1 MAEPFRAI
9 VVGAGPV
16 GLIIAHALSAA
27 GIDFIC
33 LEQRGRL
40 LDDLGASLV
49 LHPPTLRVLNQLGL
63 YDDLL
68 AICNEIHQQTTM
80 IASTGEQWD
89 SSGLTS
95 TIMQNHGIPL
105 MTFHRADFMKV
116 LYYGL
121 CKDARLKIL
130 TSKTVT
136 NIESQDSG
144 VTVDCS
150 DETVYKGSI
159 VIGADGTNSV
169 TRKLMHGIATKDVPE
184 SLWGP
189 LMPYKSEFVCLWC
202 TCPPMIEPGHYF
214 ETQHRGLS
222 VITLTGKQRNWL
234 LLFEKKSEAS
244 RSRQKTSDDDLQQF
258 AARFFSFP
266 ACPQF
271 TVEDMFARRITAG
284 LTRLDEGMTK
294 HWFYGRMVL
303 VGDACH
309 KMTPNAGFGF
319 NNGVQDAVV
328 LCNGLKKLVL
338 EDSSAGVQPDQ
349 LRDVFAQYEASRQEQ
364 VRRDLSFSAHF
375 TRIQAWDNWIYY
387 LFARWIRPLKI
398 AQRWS
403 AEKISH
409 HFSKARVLN
418 YVPAKD
424 PFHGLLPWQNS
435 SMGAS

>member
-1 MAEPFRAI
+1 MAEPFKAI
-9 VVGAGPV
+9 VIGAGPV

-27 GIDFIC
+27 GIDYVC
-33 LEQRGRL
+33 LEQRSCL
-40 LDDLGASLV
+40 LDDVGASLV

-63 YDDLL
+63 
-68 AICNEIHQQTTM
+68 
-80 IASTGEQWD
+80 
-89 SSGLTS
+89 
-95 TIMQNHGIPL
+95 HGIPL
-105 MTFHRADFMKV
+105 MTFHRAELMKV
-116 LYYGL
+116 LYDGL
-121 CKDARLKIL
+121 CKEARLKIL

-144 VTVDCS
+144 VTVECS

-169 TRKLMHGIATKDVPE
+169 VRKMVHRIATLNVPE

-189 LMPYKSEFVCLWC
+189 LMPYKSEFDCLWC
-202 TCPPMIEPGHYF
+202 TCPPMVEPGHYF
-214 ETQHRGLS
+214 ETQHQGRS

-234 LLFEKKSEAS
+234 LLFEKRPEAS
-244 RSRQKTSDDDLQQF
+244 RSRQKASNEDLQQF

-271 TVEDMFARRITAG
+271 TVEDMFAQRTTAG

-294 HWFYGRMVL
+294 HWFHDRMVL

-328 LCNGLKKLVL
+328 LCNGLQKLLL
-338 EDSSAGVQPDQ
+338 EGASSDVQSGQ
-349 LRDVFAQYEASRQEQ
+349 LRDVFAQYEVSRQEQ

-409 HFSKARVLN
+409 YFSKASVLN
-418 YVPAKD
+418 YVLAKER
-424 PFHGLLPWQNS
+424 FHGLLPWQNS
-435 SMGAS
+435 TMSAS

>member
-1 MAEPFRAI
+1 
-9 VVGAGPV
+9 
-16 GLIIAHALSAA
+16 
-27 GIDFIC
+27 
-33 LEQRGRL
+33 
-40 LDDLGASLV
+40 
-49 LHPPTLRVLNQLGL
+49 
-63 YDDLL
+63 
-68 AICNEIHQQTTM
+68 
-80 IASTGEQWD
+80 
-89 SSGLTS
+89 
-95 TIMQNHGIPL
+95 

-116 LYYGL
+116 LYDGL

-136 NIESQDSG
+136 NIESQDSD

-328 LCNGLKKLVL
+328 LCNGLKRLVL

-418 YVPAKD
+418 YVPAKE